1 MRPYVILSAA
11 MTLDGKIATE
21 TGSSNI
27 SGEKDLERVH
37 ELRKECDAIM
47 VGIGTVLADDP
58 RLTVHK
64 VDANPEDNPVRVVV
78 DSKCRTPIAARITN
92 KDARTIIA
100 GANEYKYDF
109 LVSDRYDSF
118 SKRGID
124 FFWSGDKRVDLVAL
138 MSYLHEEGIE
148 KLMLEGGATLNFSM
162 IKAGLI
168 DEIRLCVAP
177 MVVGGAN
184 AKTLFDGD
192 GYPLMDLA
200 KKLELVD
207 SYELDK
213 DLILTYKAP
222 SYTDTEIP
230 APQPSSCLHPWPAS
244 AFPAW
249 MQFHRASRP
258 PRSLPQPSR
267 RFGLRQERRRACHA
281 MSLQSRGHCRGAFA
295 ECQGASSYAK
305 YPCMCPVHRAASW
318 VHPAQWSWPDK
329 HAGVHR
335 RTGKR

>member
-1 MRPYVILSAA
+1 MMRPYVILNAA
-11 MTLDGKIATE
+11 MTLDGKIATS

-27 SGEKDLERVH
+27 SGKEDLERVH

-64 VDANPEDNPVRVVV
+64 IDAKPEDNPVRVVV

-109 LVSDRYDSF
+109 MVTDRYETF
-118 SKRGID
+118 KKRGVD
-124 FFWSGDKRVDLVAL
+124 FFFSGDKRVDLSLL

-168 DEIRLCVAP
+168 DEIRICMAP

-184 AKTLFDGD
+184 AKTFFDGEGFD
-192 GYPLMDLA
+192 LMDDA
-200 KKLELVD
+200 VRLELTD
-207 SYELDK
+207 SYALGK
-213 DLILTYKAP
+213 DLILTYKV
-222 SYTDTEIP
+222 
-230 APQPSSCLHPWPAS
+230 L
-244 AFPAW
+244 
-249 MQFHRASRP
+249 
-258 PRSLPQPSR
+258 
-267 RFGLRQERRRACHA
+267 
-281 MSLQSRGHCRGAFA
+281 
-295 ECQGASSYAK
+295 K
-305 YPCMCPVHRAASW
+305 
-318 VHPAQWSWPDK
+318 
-329 HAGVHR
+329 
-335 RTGKR
+335 